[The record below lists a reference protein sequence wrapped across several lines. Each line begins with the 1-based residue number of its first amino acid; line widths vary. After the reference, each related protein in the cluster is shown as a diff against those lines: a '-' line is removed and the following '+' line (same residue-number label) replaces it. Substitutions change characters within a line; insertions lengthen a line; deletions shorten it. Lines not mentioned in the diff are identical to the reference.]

1 MKYIYGLNK
10 SGQSIID
17 YLDSINEDYYC
28 WDDNEKIR
36 EKVKK
41 FNIKANL
48 VSPINLD
55 FQLINESFITPGISL
70 NDKKLDVLNKFNVK

>member
-36 EKVKK
+36 VKVQNYNNKV
-41 FNIKANL
+41 NL
-48 VSPINLD
+48 VNPINLD
-55 FQLINESFITPGISL
+55 LQLVNECLVKRPA
-70 NDKKLDVLNKFNVK
+70 NVWTFSSKSP

>member
-28 WDDNEKIR
+28 WDDNVKIR
-36 EKVKK
+36 KK
-41 FNIKANL
+41 FKIVIIK
-48 VSPINLD
+48 
-55 FQLINESFITPGISL
+55 
-70 NDKKLDVLNKFNVK
+70 